1 MPDDTPNVK
10 SGVNGGIF
18 KNIFCDFFMLGM
30 LNILPILFLIP
41 MFGLIN
47 QSFLVNWNERKYELV
62 DWK

>member
-47 QSFLVNWNERKYELV
+47 QSFLVN
-62 DWK
+62 